1 MESLRNIVK
10 RIMSR
15 KALIFDMGGVLVDL
29 DIEGCKAAF
38 KSILGYERIDELI
51 DPCHQKGIIG
61 KLEEGA
67 ISADDF
73 RRMILAESVPGSV
86 EADVDEAFG
95 RILAG
100 IEPYKAE
107 LLLRLS
113 ERYDLY
119 MLSNN
124 NGITVVKA
132 RKMFEELGAPIEKV
146 FIKCF
151 LSYEMKALKPSAEFY
166 RTVMDQI
173 GLPADQMLFI
183 DDSQRNVD
191 GALAAGLP
199 AVYYQPGTDLSVFMA
214 ELLEDSS
221 IIMEGQC

>member
-1 MESLRNIVK
+1 
-10 RIMSR
+10 
-15 KALIFDMGGVLVDL
+15 
-29 DIEGCKAAF
+29 
-38 KSILGYERIDELI
+38 
-51 DPCHQKGIIG
+51 
-61 KLEEGA
+61 LEEGA

-124 NGITVVKA
+124 NGITIVKA

-221 IIMEGQC
+221 IIMEGQR